1 MEVKM
6 QTFSSCVDGYYDVSN
21 QMIAD
26 LHHRAT
32 ENFRQ
37 QELEK
42 SAFDSIKAFELHRKR
57 VRDHFLKA
65 IGELPTERT
74 PLNVQCTGKLDR
86 GNYIIEKI
94 LYESLPNFFVTS
106 LLYVPKG
113 IIEPQPTIVFV
124 HGHADNAKAF
134 PQYQKVC
141 IDLAENGFVVMAIDP
156 PGQGERFQY
165 FENGY

>member
-1 MEVKM
+1 M
-6 QTFSSCVDGYYDVSN
+6 QTFSNCVDGYYDVSN

-65 IGELPTERT
+65 IGEL
-74 PLNVQCTGKLDR
+74 L
-86 GNYIIEKI
+86 
-94 LYESLPNFFVTS
+94 SL
-106 LLYVPKG
+106 
-113 IIEPQPTIVFV
+113 IHI
-124 HGHADNAKAF
+124 
-134 PQYQKVC
+134 
-141 IDLAENGFVVMAIDP
+141 
-156 PGQGERFQY
+156 
-165 FENGY
+165 